1 MSQPAGSALELSKS
15 AVEAVQ
21 AAMAFI
27 ESAEKF
33 ASALGVLGPIIG
45 VAAAV
50 VKLALGNVDSPE
62 LAFMKKQFQ
71 AVRNQLDVISGQI
84 SEVLREIDRSTT
96 DNQYFPIE
104 ENIKNQFRKYI
115 DILDAAP
122 EFRQK
127 EKEEFLKHFNATKG
141 DQNLHTLYD
150 GVMGNT
156 GAFGKSILD
165 TAMNCDQRNR
175 RLMEGICA
183 RLKNLFCIGLIAVLG
198 HAGITGNDVKAL
210 ETEWNQKLVEVE
222 GKMKSMVDRCINE
235 FAEQAKIDVKKLIE
249 QKGGRDNREC
259 SSNVLENLINKYDW
273 VRWSVRVYD
282 PVGGFDNHCVG
293 GFNVFLFFRLN
304 NVNIVVSYTTDPK
317 PVDITSIKQ
326 SMQGKEHWNDAREVL
341 KHAGS
346 NLTGRNVV
354 HTVRRYKGL
363 SCHNNFPDGCHY
375 LEDYSGV
382 TVCVHPV

>member
-1 MSQPAGSALELSKS
+1 MSQTAEDALELSKS
-15 AVEAVQ
+15 AVEAAQ
-21 AAMAFI
+21 AAVDII

-45 VAAAV
+45 VAAAI

-62 LAFMKKQFQ
+62 LAFMKEQFQ
-71 AVRNQLDVISGQI
+71 IVRNQLDVISGQI
-84 SEVLREIDRSTT
+84 SEVLREIERSTM

-115 DILDAAP
+115 NILDAAP

-183 RLKNLFCIGLIAVLG
+183 RLKNLFCIGLIALLG

-210 ETEWNQKLVEVE
+210 EAEWNQKLAEIE
-222 GKMKSMVDRCINE
+222 GKMKSMVDRCIHE
-235 FAEQAKIDVKKLIE
+235 FAEQAEIDVKKWIE

-259 SSNVLENLINKYDW
+259 SSYVRDKLGKKYDW
-273 VRWSVRVYD
+273 VSWSVRVYD
-282 PVGGFDNHCVG
+282 PVHRYENHCVCG
-293 GFNVFLFFRLN
+293 PNRFHFFRLN

-317 PVDITSIKQ
+317 PVDESRLNHL
-326 SMQGKEHWNDAREVL
+326 MNGKDGWKDPLKVAEHI
-341 KHAGS
+341 S
-346 NLTGRNVV
+346 QNLSGGHVV

-363 SCHNNFPDGCHY
+363 WGAWNFPDGCHY
-375 LEDYSGV
+375 WKNYSGV
-382 TVCVHPV
+382 TLCVHPV